1 MKAILMFIVAV
12 PSICLIICVILYA
25 LNRKNYYRLLDS
37 LQKNYTLPIFYVYYA
52 NRGFIGG
59 LTMSYL
65 FIGLKKKKR
74 LIYIAKDSDLYD
86 FPEKNGNKD
95 LINSVMPFYYTFL
108 TGLGSIGLMFFIVLI
123 IKIKELCFPG

>member
-1 MKAILMFIVAV
+1 MKAILMFIVAI

-37 LQKNYTLPIFYVYYA
+37 LQQNYTLPIFYVYYA
-52 NRGFIGG
+52 NMGFIGG

-65 FIGLKKKKR
+65 FIGLKKKRK
-74 LIYIAKDSDLYD
+74 LIYIAKDSDIYD
-86 FPEKNGNKD
+86 FPEKNGNKE
-95 LINSVMPFYYTFL
+95 LIDSVMPFYYTFL
-108 TGLGSIGLMFFIVLI
+108 TGLGFAGLICFIGLI